1 MLVLLEFT
9 VSLFPFSIYICIYIY
24 IYSNKQPPNLQRIV
38 GGLKDRPGTGNG
50 AVPNPGCFKSN
61 KPCVV
66 CPKLNDTKYFKST
79 ATQKQYSIMDS
90 VTCNSD
96 WLVYLGTCLKCKGQ
110 YVGKSKTPLR
120 LRHSNHKQEIKKVIG
135 GLGHHYGGAGG
146 CGYENFSLTI
156 IEQVKEKNLNFLAER
171 ELYWQH
177 QLRVYLENGFG
188 NHCRKKE
195 FK

>member
-1 MLVLLEFT
+1 M
-9 VSLFPFSIYICIYIY
+9 
-24 IYSNKQPPNLQRIV
+24 
-38 GGLKDRPGTGNG
+38 
-50 AVPNPGCFKSN
+50 
-61 KPCVV
+61 
-66 CPKLNDTKYFKST
+66 
-79 ATQKQYSIMDS
+79 
-90 VTCNSD
+90 
-96 WLVYLGTCLKCKGQ
+96 
-110 YVGKSKTPLR
+110 GKSKTKFKV
-120 LRHSNHKQEIKKVIG
+120 RHSNHKQEIKKVIG